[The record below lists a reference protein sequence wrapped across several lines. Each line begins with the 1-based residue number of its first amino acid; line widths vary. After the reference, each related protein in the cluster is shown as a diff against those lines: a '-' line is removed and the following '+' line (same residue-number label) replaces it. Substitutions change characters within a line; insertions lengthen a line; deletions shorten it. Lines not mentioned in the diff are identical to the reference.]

1 MQFSRALGW
10 AEDRQL
16 IGIAEIDGVIYLRL
30 SRSDPEPD
38 VAEQDQRPL
47 VSPETVHTSKF
58 P

>member
-16 IGIAEIDGVIYLRL
+16 IAIAEIDGIIYLRL
-30 SRSDPEPD
+30 SRPDPEQD
-38 VAEQDQRPL
+38 VEEQDQRPL
-47 VSPETVHTSKF
+47 VSPETVHTSNS